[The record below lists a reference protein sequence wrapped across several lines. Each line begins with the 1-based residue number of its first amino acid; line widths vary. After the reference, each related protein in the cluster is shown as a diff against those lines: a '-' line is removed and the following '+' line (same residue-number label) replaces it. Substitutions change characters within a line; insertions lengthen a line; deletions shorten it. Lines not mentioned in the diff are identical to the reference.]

1 MSKTTYEPL
10 SQKSIRGPSLG
21 TSLFRF
27 FWSLPGRVVL
37 ALLLV
42 VLFYSLLDKR
52 PTEKRPADE
61 VRQADP
67 PKQPKQTKAVN
78 GTTPV
83 PPECLCG
90 TENFCFKGLDEKG
103 GVQWGRR
110 FDCRLLPQLQAA
122 GLTDADAARAPLAA
136 KQAGANESAWTPVF
150 VTSVSSNHFREARA
164 FEAFQ
169 EHKTFFYFDSSI
181 RINGSNLHEF
191 LRAVRAGELPP
202 HQTVPKTIH
211 SVWATTDPGMRVFL
225 PLPLIVA
232 QMWEIQSP
240 AFVSDAPYTRHVLK
254 WWLLCAW
261 TRECIDPP
269 GAVVKCRPKEFFD
282 LRRTWIGC
290 HRYDQA
296 GISPPPAFWNLVALA
311 HLFGEERGALALNYT
326 TKPWAE
332 LSENLVA
339 EVESKR
345 LSSLGKFSRLIKV
358 SRGDGVDKPLQV
370 KCT

>member
-1 MSKTTYEPL
+1 M
-10 SQKSIRGPSLG
+10 
-21 TSLFRF
+21 
-27 FWSLPGRVVL
+27 
-37 ALLLV
+37 
-42 VLFYSLLDKR
+42 
-52 PTEKRPADE
+52 
-61 VRQADP
+61 
-67 PKQPKQTKAVN
+67 
-78 GTTPV
+78 TPV

-90 TENFCFKGLDEKG
+90 TENFCFKSLDERG
-103 GVQWGRR
+103 GVRWGRR
-110 FDCRLLPQLQAA
+110 FDCRLLPQLRAT
-122 GLTDADAARAPLAA
+122 GLTDSDAKRAPPAA
-136 KQAGANESAWTPVF
+136 KQVGGNESEWTPVF

-164 FEAFQ
+164 FVRNIRAHYPRARLLLFDIGMKPNEASFLSFVLFIARTKEARSWCKVEVRAFNFSRYPPHVARLQTYAFKLAIVEAFQ

-211 SVWATTDPGMRVFL
+211 SVWATMDPGMRVFL

-232 QMWEIQSP
+232 QMWELQSP
-240 AFVSDAPYTRHVLK
+240 TFLTDAPYTRHVLK

-296 GISPPPAFWNLVALA
+296 GIPQRW
-311 HLFGEERGALALNYT
+311 
-326 TKPWAE
+326 
-332 LSENLVA
+332 
-339 EVESKR
+339 
-345 LSSLGKFSRLIKV
+345 
-358 SRGDGVDKPLQV
+358 PL
-370 KCT
+370 

>member
-1 MSKTTYEPL
+1 MSKTYQPL
-10 SQKSIRGPSLG
+10 SQTATRRPNLGSSL
-21 TSLFRF
+21 LRF

-37 ALLLV
+37 AILLV
-42 VLFYSLLDKR
+42 VLFYSLLDRTPTDARR
-52 PTEKRPADE
+52 PTDE
-61 VRQADP
+61 VKP
-67 PKQPKQTKAVN
+67 TKGPKQSKAVN

-83 PPECLCG
+83 PPECLCE

-136 KQAGANESAWTPVF
+136 KQAGGNESAWTPVF

-191 LRAVRAGELPP
+191 PRAVRAGELPP

-240 AFVSDAPYTRHVLK
+240 SFVSDAPYTRHVLK
-254 WWLLCAW
+254 W
-261 TRECIDPP
+261 
-269 GAVVKCRPKEFFD
+269 
-282 LRRTWIGC
+282 
-290 HRYDQA
+290 
-296 GISPPPAFWNLVALA
+296 
-311 HLFGEERGALALNYT
+311 
-326 TKPWAE
+326 
-332 LSENLVA
+332 
-339 EVESKR
+339 
-345 LSSLGKFSRLIKV
+345 
-358 SRGDGVDKPLQV
+358 
-370 KCT
+370 